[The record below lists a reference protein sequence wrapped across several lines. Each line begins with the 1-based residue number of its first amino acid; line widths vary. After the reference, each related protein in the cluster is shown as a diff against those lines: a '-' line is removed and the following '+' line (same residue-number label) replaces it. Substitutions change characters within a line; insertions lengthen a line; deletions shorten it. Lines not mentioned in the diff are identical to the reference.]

1 MSVYIQFALSAV
13 RMRPDESRFKKNTVR
28 HNMPAR
34 SHNTFDIGSS
44 PASFSVLFIVQR
56 DCDAFLK
63 IARNAKFTQAE
74 ALR

>member
-1 MSVYIQFALSAV
+1 MSVYIQFALSVV

-44 PASFSVLFIVQR
+44 PAP
-56 DCDAFLK
+56 
-63 IARNAKFTQAE
+63 AE
-74 ALR
+74 TFRKAGSTC